1 VVQPDYVLRRLG
13 HPHREGTEMS
23 RKPRTYYTLVAH
35 EGDHIADNPWGIAFG
50 DYDLETVKAERDEYR
65 DKGWKAKELKII
77 TTTDQQTDIDA
88 AVRSLNDEAKP

>member
-1 VVQPDYVLRRLG
+1 VVRADHRLRHLR
-13 HPHREGTEMS
+13 HSHREGTEMS
-23 RKPRTYYTLVAH
+23 KRQPRTYYTLVAH

-77 TTTDQQTDIDA
+77 TTTDLQADIDA
-88 AVRSLNDEAKP
+88 AVRSLNDEA